1 MGFKLKISVKA
12 RLDVQE
18 AIDWYN
24 NQLSELGIRF
34 LNDFRSTIVFITEN
48 PYLFR
53 KFDGNNREA
62 RLTIFPY
69 LIIYKVEDL
78 KITVLGVFN
87 THQNPTK
94 KP

>member
-18 AIDWYN
+18 AMDWYN
-24 NQLSELGIRF
+24 DQLPELGIKF
-34 LNDFRSTIVFITEN
+34 LIDFRSTIGYITEH
-48 PYLFR
+48 PYSFR
-53 KFDGNNREA
+53 KFDANNREA
-62 RLTIFPY
+62 GLKIFPY

>member
-18 AIDWYN
+18 AMDWYN
-24 NQLSELGIRF
+24 DQLPELGIRF
-34 LNDFRSTIVFITEN
+34 LNDFRSTLAYITEH
-48 PYLFR
+48 PYSFR
-53 KFDGNNREA
+53 KFDASNREA
-62 RLTIFPY
+62 GLKIFPY